1 MTASKPTVHM
11 VFKTHLDVGFTDYAR
26 NVVDRYFRHF
36 IPGAIRLARTMRES
50 DDDAGFVWTTG
61 SWLIYEY
68 LEQAGAQERRLMEDA
83 IVAGD
88 IAWHGLPFTTH
99 TELMDVSL
107 CRYGLSLAKTLDRR
121 FGKQTIAAK
130 MTDVPGHTRG
140 LVPLLAEA
148 GITFLHIG
156 VNPASSVPDVPPVF
170 VWRDEASN
178 TDVVV
183 MYHQVYGNTSVI
195 DGLDDAISV
204 ILTGDNIGP
213 QSPDDVRGAFAAMRQ
228 RFPDARVIASTLD
241 AFAARLPAI
250 RDRLPVL
257 TQEIGD
263 TWIPGAGTDPAKVA
277 GFRELASL
285 RADWL
290 RSGVADEQAPDM
302 GRFSRNLLLV
312 AEHTWGLDEKT
323 HLPERGCYDPAP
335 FQAARQRD
343 DFRRFEASWAEQRD
357 YLTAAVDALDD
368 PGMKQD
374 ATARLAALKPERLTL
389 EDGEDCEPD
398 TTYATTHFSLR
409 FDRQGALT
417 GLVQTSNGYRWA
429 DTHKRLGLVSY
440 QTFSHEDYE
449 RFWNQYNR
457 NRDDPEVRS
466 WAREDFTKPGL
477 ENAHTTS
484 AEWLPTLTSLRRR
497 VDEGGHHFLAELR
510 MPERATTDYGCP
522 ALFQV
527 ALFFPVDAPQV
538 SFDVRWF
545 DKPASRMPEAL
556 WLSFDPLV
564 DEPDR
569 WRLDKLG
576 AMISPLDVVSRGA
589 RGLHAVDRGV
599 VHPGGVSIFTLD
611 APLVAP
617 GRRSLLR
624 FDDAQPP
631 LEGGMHFNLYN
642 NVWGTNFP
650 MWYEDDAR
658 FRFALRLTAR

>member
-1 MTASKPTVHM
+1 MIANTPKVHM

-26 NVVDRYFRHF
+26 VVVERYFQHF

-68 LEQAGAQERRLMEDA
+68 LEQAGPQERRLMEDA
-83 IVAGD
+83 IAAGD

-99 TELMDVSL
+99 TELVDVSL
-107 CRYGLSLAKTLDRR
+107 FRYGLSLARTLDER
-121 FGKQTIAAK
+121 FGKRTIAAK

-170 VWRDEASN
+170 VWRDEASD

-183 MYHQVYGNTSVI
+183 MYHQVYGNTGII
-195 DGLDDAISV
+195 DGLDDAVSV

-213 QSPDDVRGAFAAMRQ
+213 QSPDDVRAAFASMRQ

-241 AFAARLPAI
+241 AFAARLPEV

-263 TWIPGAGTDPAKVA
+263 TWIHGAGTDPAKVA
-277 GFRELASL
+277 GLRELMDL
-285 RADWL
+285 RAGWINQG
-290 RSGVADEQAPDM
+290 GVDPQAADI

-323 HLPERGCYDPAP
+323 HLPEHGCYGRPE
-335 FQAARQRD
+335 FEVARQRD
-343 DFRRFEASWAEQRD
+343 DFRGFEASWAEQRD
-357 YLTAAVDALDD
+357 YLTAAVDSLDD
-368 PGMKQD
+368 AQLKQ
-374 ATARLAALKPERLTL
+374 AAAARLAALRPERLTM
-389 EDGEDCEPD
+389 DGGEDCEPD
-398 TTYATTHFSLR
+398 TTYATTHFSVR

-417 GLVQTSNGYRWA
+417 GLVQFSNGYRWA
-429 DTHKRLGLVSY
+429 DTGKRLGLVSY
-440 QTFSHEDYE
+440 QTFSHEDYD
-449 RFWNQYNR
+449 RFYKQYNR

-466 WAREDFTKPGL
+466 WAIEDFTKPGL
-477 ENAHTTS
+477 EHAHATS
-484 AEWLPTLTSLRRR
+484 ADWLPELTSLRRR
-497 VDEGGHHFLAELR
+497 VDKSGHHFLAELR
-510 MPERATTDYGCP
+510 MPERATAEYGCP
-522 ALFQV
+522 ALFQM
-527 ALFFPVDAPQV
+527 AWYFPVGAPQV
-538 SFDVRWF
+538 NLDVRWF
-545 DKPASRMPEAL
+545 GKPASRMPEAL
-556 WLSFDPLV
+556 WLSFDPII
-564 DEPDR
+564 DEPER
-569 WRLDKLG
+569 WQLDKLG
-576 AMISPLDVVSRGA
+576 TFVSPLDVVSRGA
-589 RGLHAVDRGV
+589 RSLHAVDRGV
-599 VHPGGVSIFTLD
+599 MNPAGLSIFTLD

-631 LEGGMHFNLYN
+631 LENGMHFNLYN

-650 MWYEDDAR
+650 MWYEDDGR